1 MIGFRSVMR
10 EKVSNVD
17 LVLAFLRNHH
27 AQGKISFLALC
38 CQRHHVQKWISHNPL
53 FFFVVFGLPHN
64 DLHEKQSKMSR
75 LQFRCLTSKHT
86 FWDIMTGW
94 MKKRWRELPDML
106 TNMSISVHHFQ
117 HQEKKI
123 TSMSHPD
130 LNLNCGH
137 SRRICPDNFLGVSL
151 FSH

>member
-53 FFFVVFGLPHN
+53 FFCCCFWSPT
-64 DLHEKQSKMSR
+64 QR
-75 LQFRCLTSKHT
+75 LTWKTIENEPS
-86 FWDIMTGW
+86 
-94 MKKRWRELPDML
+94 P
-106 TNMSISVHHFQ
+106 ISVFDFKTHLLRYNDRVDEEKMKGASRYANQ
-117 HQEKKI
+117 HVYFRSSLSTSRKKNNKHVAPWPQ
-123 TSMSHPD
+123 SELWS
-130 LNLNCGH
+130 LKKNL
-137 SRRICPDNFLGVSL
+137 SRQFPRR
-151 FSH
+151 